1 MKLIL
6 EQVRATRGDWQFSA
20 DATFLPG
27 IHLVTGRVGSGK
39 TTLAG
44 VVAGT
49 LAPGSGR
56 VHREGIGSTTLSLQ
70 YPEYHVT
77 GATLAK
83 EAASY
88 GVSPDDALSRAA
100 LSGRGADDPFIL
112 SRGELKWFHLA
123 CLSLR
128 RWDLLV
134 LDEPFSALDCRGKKR
149 ACEQIALLSPG
160 IVLVCT
166 HEQQH
171 LPRTDF
177 LWEMQ
182 NGDLHYLG
190 KVPEALPRWQTAP
203 KAVRTLLSQG
213 CIPANLTDRDLGEAL
228 CRIRD

>member
-6 EQVRATRGDWQFSA
+6 EQVRTTLGDWQLSA

-39 TTLAG
+39 STLAG
-44 VVAGT
+44 VAAGT

-56 VHREGIGSTTLSLQ
+56 VYREGITSTTLSLQ

-77 GATLAK
+77 GATLEK

-88 GVSPDDALSRAA
+88 GVSPGEALSRAG
-100 LSGRGADDPFIL
+100 LCGRGEDDPLTL

-134 LDEPFSALDCRGKKR
+134 LDEPFSALDCLGKKR
-149 ACEQIALLSPG
+149 ACEQIALFAPG

-177 LWEMQ
+177 LWEMR
-182 NGDLHYLG
+182 NGDLYFLG
-190 KVPEALPRWQTAP
+190 KVPEALPLWQTAP
-203 KAVRTLLSQG
+203 KAVRTLLSRG
-213 CIPANLTDRDLGEAL
+213 CVPANLTDHDLGEAL
-228 CRIRD
+228 CRMRD